1 MSDMII
7 HEPLASQLREAAAKS
22 NTAPEAL
29 VAELL
34 QNWER
39 QHRLEEFRK
48 NARLIGEDI
57 EKLGWSEAD
66 LEAHIEAVRQRLHE
80 EDYGKSAPR

>member
-7 HEPLASQLREAAAKS
+7 HEPLASRLREAAAKG
-22 NTAPEAL
+22 NTAPEVL

-34 QNWER
+34 ENWER
-39 QHRLEEFRK
+39 QRRLEEFRK

-57 EKLGWSEAD
+57 EQLGWSEAD
-66 LEAHIEAVRQRLHE
+66 MEAHIEAVREHLNQQG
-80 EDYGKSAPR
+80 Y

>member
-39 QHRLEEFRK
+39 QRRLEEFERIV
-48 NARLIGEDI
+48 RPFGEEV

-80 EDYGKSAPR
+80 EYYGKSTT